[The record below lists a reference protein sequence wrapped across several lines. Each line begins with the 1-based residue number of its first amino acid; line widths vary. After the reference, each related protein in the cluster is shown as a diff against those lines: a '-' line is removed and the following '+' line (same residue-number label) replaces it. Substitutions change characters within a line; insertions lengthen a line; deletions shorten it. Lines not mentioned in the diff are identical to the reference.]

1 MKIKWIQKCIRQFH
15 QFCGIEKLREGGPS
29 GIKSQLK
36 TMILQSTL
44 DSAWGNNLNLKTYN
58 P

>member
-1 MKIKWIQKCIRQFH
+1 MHKAISPILWYWEIKR
-15 QFCGIEKLREGGPS
+15 RGPT
-29 GIKSQLK
+29 GIKSQLE
-36 TMILQSTL
+36 TIILQSTL